1 MLISTASS
9 LTVKADVQCLTYNA
23 NLHSPVHY
31 NKGAQNQWKLCACST
46 KQQNTLKGKKSHSLF
61 FKKAIM
67 MANQPY
73 ISNLLDV
80 TFFFLAFQ
88 NNWILGLFPNTNWIK
103 TNNNIS
109 DVNVFHR

>member
-1 MLISTASS
+1 
-9 LTVKADVQCLTYNA
+9 
-23 NLHSPVHY
+23 
-31 NKGAQNQWKLCACST
+31 
-46 KQQNTLKGKKSHSLF
+46 
-61 FKKAIM
+61 M